1 MACFGSVTNCSKSYT
16 VLFWTQKI
24 VLVSK
29 KWVFVTGPICNRIWS
44 QKWTANV
51 ENRYGPLIHAMRQI
65 YLDNFWRDID
75 SISKDS
81 KKVIFGG
88 ATSMLEDFCAVL
100 TSSMATPLPP

>member
-51 ENRYGPLIHAMRQI
+51 ENRYGPLIHAMRHI
-65 YLDNFWRDID
+65 HMYFHFLKLYKNLKPSTKVLRGFHSNFEILP
-75 SISKDS
+75 SK
-81 KKVIFGG
+81 
-88 ATSMLEDFCAVL
+88 
-100 TSSMATPLPP
+100 

>member
-29 KWVFVTGPICNRIWS
+29 KWVLVTGPICNRIWS

-51 ENRYGPLIHAMRQI
+51 KNPYGPLIHAMRH
-65 YLDNFWRDID
+65 
-75 SISKDS
+75 
-81 KKVIFGG
+81 
-88 ATSMLEDFCAVL
+88 
-100 TSSMATPLPP
+100 

>member
-29 KWVFVTGPICNRIWS
+29 KWVLGTGPICNRIWS

-51 ENRYGPLIHAMRQI
+51 ENRYGPLIHAKRHI
-65 YLDNFWRDID
+65 VPIPPNEI
-75 SISKDS
+75 
-81 KKVIFGG
+81 VG
-88 ATSMLEDFCAVL
+88 
-100 TSSMATPLPP
+100 SSFK